1 MFFAAIYDTVVL
13 ILQNIKTKMCIFWLY
28 ARAMQCTWIAVHG
41 WMAIGLIGC
50 ATALE
55 LPDVKFICIYY
66 ITVCYS
72 VSVYLTEHLKML

>member
-1 MFFAAIYDTVVL
+1 MVRAGVQVRAVVRVVRPLDRTNYSVQRAIP
-13 ILQNIKTKMCIFWLY
+13 
-28 ARAMQCTWIAVHG
+28 
-41 WMAIGLIGC
+41 
-50 ATALE
+50 ALE